1 MCRKYWLSIKHNE
14 NIANY
19 KQSQFQVKSKE
30 FPINK
35 YKDSISIQVIK
46 IKPQPNF
53 LKNSNGEQYKIGM
66 TEEVFKKGPEGMEDQ
81 KITRRVVVDENYHGD
96 VYIRFEKLNRETT
109 YTKNNKL
116 ISKDVW
122 ILETQNAKLVKN

>member
-1 MCRKYWLSIKHNE
+1 
-14 NIANY
+14 
-19 KQSQFQVKSKE
+19 
-30 FPINK
+30 
-35 YKDSISIQVIK
+35 
-46 IKPQPNF
+46 
-53 LKNSNGEQYKIGM
+53 M